1 MSLYQVNLACR
12 QVIRD
17 PSYRALLKADPARAL
32 ATFRLTDNERT
43 ALINGDVEA
52 LHAMGANNFL
62 MGYLARYE
70 VCGLNPQNYNARM
83 RALAPHVPEPSR

>member
-1 MSLYQVNLACR
+1 MSLFQVNLACR

-17 PSYRALLKADPARAL
+17 PSYRALLKSDPAQAL
-32 ATFRLTDNERT
+32 KAFRLTDGERA
-43 ALINGDVEA
+43 ALLNGDVEA

-70 VCGLNPQNYNARM
+70 VCGLTPQSYNARM
-83 RALAPHVPEPSR
+83 RAIASSVPEPSS